1 MFHCASAM
9 GMQENLTSM
18 INLNGPDH
26 WYMYKQNL
34 LLLML
39 RLMQGH
45 AQLFFES
52 IITQKWLPIRH
63 YTMHSVLTLTT
74 KLMGL

>member
-1 MFHCASAM
+1 MHYGVSNCFIVASAM

-26 WYMYKQNL
+26 WYKQN

-39 RLMQGH
+39 RLMQGR

-52 IITQKWLPIRH
+52 IITQKWLPIRGH
-63 YTMHSVLTLTT
+63 YIQLWF
-74 KLMGL
+74 

>member
-34 LLLML
+34 LLML
-39 RLMQGH
+39 RLMQGR

-52 IITQKWLPIRH
+52 IITQKWLPIRGH
-63 YTMHSVLTLTT
+63 YILLWF
-74 KLMGL
+74 